1 MAHLMVFFLLTKFN
15 SGEKRIV
22 LHSSTDLAQEF
33 LKLKSEFEAFK
44 VNVSSKIS
52 TLETEN
58 VALKNQLTLKKGTG
72 FLFLFDHRQNI

>member
-1 MAHLMVFFLLTKFN
+1 MVFFLLAKFTN
-15 SGEKRIV
+15 GEKRIV
-22 LHSSTDLAQEF
+22 LHSSTDLGQEF

-72 FLFLFDHRQNI
+72 FPFLFDHRQNI